1 MTVSAYY
8 NKRCFNNKLNKESKA
23 RFFGVTLV
31 FLPCFYYHSDSNSL
45 KEIITAKHHVYL
57 RYLPCGNFATS
68 RQLSFNKNSNESQ
81 IDFIK

>member
-57 RYLPCGNFATS
+57 PIYPAVILQPLANLVLTKIQMKA
-68 RQLSFNKNSNESQ
+68 K
-81 IDFIK
+81 